1 MKKLVK
7 LLVVMAGASLGFAMA
22 RLVIFLVGEY
32 IGKFEWKWMEPL
44 LYVALTLVLGI
55 ITFVFSEGIISIVS
69 EAMKRFENHVR
80 TSSRKKLLYEIVG
93 VFIGVIIGYLLS
105 AVISKLGNGF
115 FIFSTSLII
124 YILAIYACTY
134 MANRLST
141 DEEEEREFSMPKY
154 LDTNVFI
161 DGRITDVIS
170 TGVLDGEIVI
180 PEFILTE
187 LQHMADLSDDVKRE
201 KGKRGIKVLEN
212 LLRQN
217 LKGTTIRIEKAELA
231 GNEDVDTALMRAAE
245 AAGGKIVTLDY
256 NLNRIA
262 GIRGIGVINLNDV
275 SNALKILLVPGDET
289 EITILRQ
296 GKERRQ
302 GIGYLDDGTMIVIE
316 EGRDRVGEKVHVLIT
331 SVLQTSA
338 GRLVFGE
345 IREG

>member
-32 IGKFEWKWMEPL
+32 IGEFEWKWMEPL
-44 LYVALTLVLGI
+44 LYVALTP
-55 ITFVFSEGIISIVS
+55 ISMVS

-80 TSSRKKLLYEIVG
+80 TSGRKKLLYEIVG

-141 DEEEEREFSMPKY
+141 DEEEERELSMPKY

-187 LQHMADLSDDVKRE
+187 LQHMAACS
-201 KGKRGIKVLEN
+201 
-212 LLRQN
+212 
-217 LKGTTIRIEKAELA
+217 
-231 GNEDVDTALMRAAE
+231 
-245 AAGGKIVTLDY
+245 
-256 NLNRIA
+256 
-262 GIRGIGVINLNDV
+262 
-275 SNALKILLVPGDET
+275 
-289 EITILRQ
+289 
-296 GKERRQ
+296 
-302 GIGYLDDGTMIVIE
+302 
-316 EGRDRVGEKVHVLIT
+316 
-331 SVLQTSA
+331 
-338 GRLVFGE
+338 
-345 IREG
+345 